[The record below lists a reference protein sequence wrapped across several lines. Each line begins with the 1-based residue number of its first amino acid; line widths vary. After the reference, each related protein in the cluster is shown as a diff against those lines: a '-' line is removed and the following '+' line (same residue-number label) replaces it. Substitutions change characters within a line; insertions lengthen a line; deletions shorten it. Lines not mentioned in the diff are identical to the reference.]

1 MARVKKEVKEE
12 KIDLT
17 DIKDELQVY
26 IDKEIKK
33 GFKGEID
40 KLNRKVI
47 NEKNKKIYFRDIIIV
62 LLLLLIVYLLY
73 LMNEADYFDK
83 YFISNNS
90 TNIVENNNNNKI
102 NEEKEV
108 IIKEPT
114 LEELKSKYQYLLNNI
129 VISEN
134 CNYKDDYYN
143 GNLSTNLKKYI
154 TLSNFDFES
163 LVIDD
168 YSIINADDFKIEYNK
183 LFDGEYTND
192 SFDYNV
198 NKIRYIEKL
207 NSYITNSILIKD
219 ISNIKREIINIEVNN
234 NDIVITTVEGVV
246 KDNKLYN
253 VVTLNEVKNYKNDN
267 ISNYKDSLNIV
278 KYVFKDNKLIDI
290 E

>member
-73 LMNEADYFDK
+73 LMNEVDYFDK

-90 TNIVENNNNNKI
+90 RNIVENNNNNKI

-114 LEELKSKYQYLLNNI
+114 LEELKSKYEYLLNHI

-134 CNYKDDYYN
+134 CNYKDDYYS

>member
-47 NEKNKKIYFRDIIIV
+47 NEKNKKIYFRDIVIV